1 MSTTDSV
8 SRTLVTLVT
17 PVAPAA
23 RVLLSKRVNEPFPP
37 LNLVLSAH
45 DVARL
50 TRRHRWVLYALTA
63 LGRFP
68 KQQRFRGQPIGW
80 HCRDLAHWLENNREL
95 KARLHRRSQLRRLGR
110 CQGPQDRLKTP

>member
-8 SRTLVTLVT
+8 SRTLVT

-50 TRRHRWVLYALTA
+50 TRRHRWVLYALTI

-68 KQQRFRGQPIGW
+68 KQQKVRGHAIGW
-80 HCRDLAHWLENNREL
+80 HRRDLEFWL
-95 KARLHRRSQLRRLGR
+95 KAKRAPDSRQHRTYGRRRLGR
-110 CQGPQDRLKTP
+110 CRGPQDRLLKP

>member
-8 SRTLVTLVT
+8 SRTLVT
-17 PVAPAA
+17 PAA
-23 RVLLSKRVNEPFPP
+23 RPAPVHLSSRVNEPLPP
-37 LNLVLSAH
+37 LNQVLSAH

-68 KQQRFRGQPIGW
+68 KQQKYRGHPIGW
-80 HCRDLAHWLENNREL
+80 HRRDLASGLENKREF
-95 KARLHRRSQLRRLGR
+95 KARLHRRNQLRRLGR
-110 CQGPQDRLKTP
+110 CRGPQTRLLKP

>member
-8 SRTLVTLVT
+8 SRTLVT
-17 PVAPAA
+17 PGARAA
-23 RVLLSKRVNEPFPP
+23 RVLLSTRVNEPFPP
-37 LNLVLSAH
+37 LNQVLSAH

-68 KQQRFRGQPIGW
+68 KQQRYRGHPIGW
-80 HCRDLAHWLENNREL
+80 HRRDLAYWLESKREL

-110 CQGPQDRLKTP
+110 CRGPLDRLPSP

>member
-8 SRTLVTLVT
+8 SRTLVT

-23 RVLLSKRVNEPFPP
+23 RVLLSKRLNEPFPP
-37 LNLVLSAH
+37 LNQVLSAH

-50 TRRHRWVLYALTA
+50 TRRHRWVLYALTI

-68 KQQRFRGQPIGW
+68 KQQRFRGHPIGW
-80 HCRDLAHWLENNREL
+80 HRRDLASWLESKREL
-95 KARLHRRSQLRRLGR
+95 TARLHRRNQLRRFGR
-110 CQGPQDRLKTP
+110 CRGPQDRLLKP

>member
-8 SRTLVTLVT
+8 SRTLAT
-17 PVAPAA
+17 PAAPAA
-23 RVLLSKRVNEPFPP
+23 RVLLSRRVNEHFPP

-50 TRRHRWVLYALTA
+50 TRRHRWVLYALTV

-68 KQQRFRGQPIGW
+68 KQQRFRGHAIGW
-80 HCRDLAHWLENNREL
+80 HQRDLANWLESKQEL
-95 KARLHRRSQLRRLGR
+95 KARLHRRNQLRRLGR
-110 CQGPQDRLKTP
+110 CRGPQDRLLKP